1 MERKCDPAA
10 DRNGGKRSKGGE
22 ARHLWT
28 WRNLAIRGAK
38 EGAVRAR
45 GRRRSRR
52 GCRRR
57 RKRRRGRRPRAGAAP
72 TAAPSPPTP
81 ATTTAPSRC
90 CFSVKTLTLTLLFGS
105 GAMPFFRSR
114 SAATCY
120 TLLHCTVDGM
130 SLTFFNFIN
139 IYNAFYLVTT
149 PSVPNYRSFDFFDI
163 KFNHSS
169 YSKKIV
175 QT

>member
-1 MERKCDPAA
+1 MSRIFFLRIPEMEWKCDPAA
-10 DRNGGKRSKGGE
+10 DRNGVKRSKGDE

-120 TLLHCTVDGM
+120 TPTHYYTATVDGM
-130 SLTFFNFIN
+130 SLTFFNFIK
-139 IYNAFYLVTT
+139 IYN
-149 PSVPNYRSFDFFDI
+149 DFI
-163 KFNHSS
+163 S
-169 YSKKIV
+169 
-175 QT
+175 